1 MSVRRI
7 LVAALVMAGL
17 PAVAQAQ
24 GNQPLIGMTY
34 SWSMP
39 MDQTKEYTD
48 NDSWIGFSFESKWS
62 TGDKSAVGIY
72 LGWNEF
78 YNRTT
83 ETLELKNGTIFGTQ
97 YRDYNVFPL
106 LLTGTL
112 YTADPDAAK
121 RMYISVGAGA
131 YYTHQTFD
139 IGLSTVTSDIWQFGV
154 SPEIGVQLN
163 SFRGSTVQIS
173 ARYHYALESEDY
185 VQKDPQTMQYL
196 SVGVGFFSKI
206 F

>member
-1 MSVRRI
+1 MSIRRSLFAGALAI
-7 LVAALVMAGL
+7 ALPVA
-17 PAVAQAQ
+17 AQAQ
-24 GNQPLIGMTY
+24 SSHPLIGMTY

-39 MDQTKEYTD
+39 MDQTKEFTD
-48 NDSWIGFSFESKWS
+48 NDSWIGFAFESKWATTDHTS
-62 TGDKSAVGIY
+62 FGIY

-78 YNRTT
+78 YHRTT

-106 LLTGTL
+106 LVTGTV
-112 YTADPDAAK
+112 YAGDPDASK
-121 RMYISVGAGA
+121 RLYLSVGAGA

-154 SPEIGVQLN
+154 SPEVGVQFN
-163 SFRGSTVQIS
+163 SFRGSTVQVS

-196 SVGVGFFSKI
+196 SVGIGFFSKV